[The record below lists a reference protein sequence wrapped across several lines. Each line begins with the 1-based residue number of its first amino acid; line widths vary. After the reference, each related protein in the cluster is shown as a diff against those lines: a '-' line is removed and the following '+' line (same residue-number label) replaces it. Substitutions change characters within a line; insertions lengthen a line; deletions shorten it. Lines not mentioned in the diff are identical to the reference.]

1 MASKVPVLGVRHLDG
16 FGLTREST
24 RGPVLRLGRGERPLA
39 PGGHAVARCRP
50 YPLQRALGVL
60 RPSSSWRI
68 PGGDFL
74 REAHEAPAE
83 ACACGIYAW
92 NSLDP
97 RFEDAH
103 FGVYLGWGRVY
114 HGRGYWRAQYV
125 KPLAIGKLGRPER
138 FDPEGRRAR
147 WIAGIAERYDL
158 PVLQGG
164 DVDSY
169 ATMFGRWPETERAAS

>member
-1 MASKVPVLGVRHLDG
+1 MASKIPVLGVRNLDG
-16 FGLTREST
+16 FGLVRESA
-24 RGPVLRLGRGERPLA
+24 RGYVLRLGRGEKPLV

-60 RPSSSWRI
+60 RPSPSWRI

-83 ACACGIYAW
+83 ECACGIYAW
-92 NSLDP
+92 NSLDS

-103 FGVYLGWGRVY
+103 FGVYLGWGRIY

-138 FDPEGRRAR
+138 FDPGGRRAR
-147 WIAGIAERYDL
+147 WIEGIAERYDL
-158 PVLQGG
+158 PVLQGE
-164 DVDSY
+164 DVDRY
-169 ATMFGRWPETERAAS
+169 ATMFGRWPEAERAAS

>member
-1 MASKVPVLGVRHLDG
+1 MASKIPVLGVRNLDG
-16 FGLTREST
+16 FGLVRESA
-24 RGPVLRLGRGERPLA
+24 RGYVLRLGRGEKPLV
-39 PGGHAVARCRP
+39 PGGYAVARCRP

-60 RPSSSWRI
+60 RPSPSWRI

-83 ACACGIYAW
+83 ECACGIYAW

-103 FGVYLGWGRVY
+103 FGVYLGWGRLY

-138 FDPEGRRAR
+138 FDPDGRRAR
-147 WIAGIAERYDL
+147 WIEGIAERYDL
-158 PVLQGG
+158 PVLRGE
-164 DVDSY
+164 DVDRY
-169 ATMFGRWPETERAAS
+169 ATMFGRWPEAERVAS

>member
-1 MASKVPVLGVRHLDG
+1 MP
-16 FGLTREST
+16 
-24 RGPVLRLGRGERPLA
+24 GE
-39 PGGHAVARCRP
+39 HAVARCRP
-50 YPLQRALGVL
+50 YPMQRALGVL
-60 RPSSSWRI
+60 RPRSLWRM

-83 ACACGIYAW
+83 ECACGIYAW
-92 NSLDP
+92 NSLGP

-138 FDPEGRRAR
+138 FDREGERAR
-147 WIAGIAERYDL
+147 WIEGIAQRYDL
-158 PVLQGG
+158 PILQGE
-164 DVDSY
+164 DVDRY
-169 ATMFGRWPETERAAS
+169 ATLFGRWSEGERAAS

>member
-1 MASKVPVLGVRHLDG
+1 MASKVPVLGVRYLG
-16 FGLTREST
+16 SFGLTRDSA
-24 RGPVLRLGRGERPLA
+24 RGPALRLGRGEGPLV
-39 PGGHAVARCRP
+39 PGEHAVARCRP
-50 YPLQRALGVL
+50 YPMQRALGVL
-60 RPSSSWRI
+60 RPRSLWRM

-83 ACACGIYAW
+83 ECACGIYAW
-92 NSLDP
+92 NSLGP

-138 FDPEGRRAR
+138 FDREGERAQ
-147 WIAGIAERYDL
+147 WIEGIAQRYDL
-158 PVLQGG
+158 PILQGE
-164 DVDSY
+164 DVDRY
-169 ATMFGRWPETERAAS
+169 ATMFGRWPEAERAAS